1 MRGKRFQISPVAE
14 EDNMSVNSFGSYKET
29 QLVEIPANDVRRN
42 SRTVPALPSDQD
54 RRKYSL
60 AQLTRYVHFH
70 LILIILNCNICKV
83 VTKKSIVIT

>member
-14 EDNMSVNSFGSYKET
+14 EDNVSVDSFGSYKET
-29 QLVEIPANDVRRN
+29 QLEIPSNDVRRN

-60 AQLTRYVHFH
+60 AQLTR
-70 LILIILNCNICKV
+70 
-83 VTKKSIVIT
+83 

>member
-14 EDNMSVNSFGSYKET
+14 EDSVSVNSFGSYKET
-29 QLVEIPANDVRRN
+29 QLDIPVNDVRRN

-60 AQLTRYVHFH
+60 AQLTR
-70 LILIILNCNICKV
+70 
-83 VTKKSIVIT
+83 